1 MLIKGVLLGTY
12 AEQVAGGDQFPI
24 TPAKVKI
31 GDEPVRVTLG
41 FAPDTLVGHTTR
53 IWHEDGRI
61 LFEAEVAE
69 DLLPHTEDEQYEH
82 DTAAIGIR
90 LEQYASDGTLIRGG
104 PIFEVGLTGENEN
117 QNQPPW
123 EIA

>member
-1 MLIKGVLLGTY
+1 MLIRGVLLGTY
-12 AEQVAGGDQFPI
+12 AEQVAGGDKFPI
-24 TPAKVKI
+24 TPGKVRI
-31 GDEPVRVTLG
+31 DDEPVRVSLG
-41 FAPDTLVGHTTR
+41 FVTEALVGHTTR
-53 IWHEDGRI
+53 IWREDGRI

-90 LEQYASDGTLIRGG
+90 LEQYTDGGDLIRGG

>member
-1 MLIKGVLLGTY
+1 MLIHGVLLGTY
-12 AEQVAGGDQFPI
+12 EEQVAGGDEYPI
-24 TPAKVKI
+24 TPDKVKI
-31 GDEPVRVTLG
+31 PDEGVRVTLG
-41 FAPDTLVGHTTR
+41 FDSQALVGRTTT
-53 IWHEDGRI
+53 IWRENGRI

-69 DLLPHTEDEQYEH
+69 DLLPRTEDEQYEH

-90 LEQYASDGTLIRGG
+90 LEQYTSDGALIRGG

-117 QNQPPW
+117 RNQPSW